1 MSIDVNSAWSASSA
15 VLKNKF
21 SFYDIK
27 EIVGLAGFDTGKI
40 AHLVQASRTSTS
52 KGQLISE
59 IESELNFY
67 DDNDKRNFLNIVVE
81 EMLSR
86 NPSVENQLEA
96 YLARLGWQII
106 DNKVLPINILDRNDI
121 EEFDDAIRED
131 LVKASIRYR
140 DGDLSGALSAACG
153 AVDSLTAKIYEVHE
167 LGDAAKASFQERCKV
182 SLNKIGV
189 FDAVRRELSD
199 IDWKESGV
207 VPFGKNFEGALNQ
220 AAFIMQTLRANMADV
235 HGTKP
240 VFKPLVFDS
249 IKWAQIIVRLLSGQY
264 SA

>member
-1 MSIDVNSAWSASSA
+1 MSLNVNSAWSATSA
-15 VLKNKF
+15 VLKNTF

-40 AHLVQASRTSTS
+40 AHLVQKSGSSVS

-59 IESELNFY
+59 IERELNNFS
-67 DDNDKRNFLNIVVE
+67 DNDKRHFLNIVIE
-81 EMLSR
+81 EMLTRCS
-86 NPSVENQLEA
+86 EIEEQLER
-96 YLARLGWQII
+96 YLTRLGWQVIE
-106 DNKVLPINILDRNDI
+106 NKVLPIEVLDRDDMI
-121 EEFDDAIRED
+121 ELDEASKQD
-131 LVKASIRYR
+131 LIKAATRYR

-153 AVDSLTAKIYEVHE
+153 AVDSLTVKIYQKHG

-182 SLNKIGV
+182 SLNEVGV
-189 FDAVRRELSD
+189 FDAVNQELRD
-199 IDWKESGV
+199 IEWKESGL

-249 IKWAQIIVRLLSGQY
+249 IKWAQVLVRLLSGQY

>member
-1 MSIDVNSAWSASSA
+1 MNIDINSAWSASSA

-21 SFYDIK
+21 SFNDIK
-27 EIVGLAGFDTGKI
+27 EIVGLAGFDIGEI
-40 AHLVQASRTSTS
+40 AHLVQASGTSTS

-59 IESELNFY
+59 IARVINFY
-67 DDNDKRNFLNIVVE
+67 DDNDKRKFLNIVVE
-81 EMLSR
+81 EMMGR
-86 NPSVENQLEA
+86 NPSVENELEA
-96 YLARLGWQII
+96 YLARLGWQVI
-106 DNKVLPINILDRNDI
+106 DNKVLPISILDRNDI
-121 EEFDDAIRED
+121 DELDDTVRED
-131 LVKASIRYR
+131 LVKASQRYR

-153 AVDSLTAKIYEVHE
+153 AVDSLTVKIYEDYE

-182 SLNKIGV
+182 SLNKVGV
-189 FDAVRRELSD
+189 FDAVKRELSE

-264 SA
+264 GA

>member
-1 MSIDVNSAWSASSA
+1 MSLNVNSAWSATSA
-15 VLKNKF
+15 VLKNTC

-40 AHLVQASRTSTS
+40 AHLVQKSGSS
-52 KGQLISE
+52 VNKGQLISE
-59 IESELNFY
+59 IERELNNFS
-67 DDNDKRNFLNIVVE
+67 DNDKRHFLNIVIE
-81 EMLSR
+81 EMLIRYSGID
-86 NPSVENQLEA
+86 EQLER
-96 YLARLGWQII
+96 YLARLGWQVIE
-106 DNKVLPINILDRNDI
+106 NKVLPIEVLDRDDMI
-121 EEFDDAIRED
+121 EFDDASKQD
-131 LVKASIRYR
+131 LIKAATRYR

-153 AVDSLTAKIYEVHE
+153 AVDSLTVKIYQKHG
-167 LGDAAKASFQERCKV
+167 LKDAAKASFQERCKV
-182 SLNKIGV
+182 SLNKVGV
-189 FDAVRRELSD
+189 FDAVNQELRD
-199 IDWKESGV
+199 IEWKESGL

-249 IKWAQIIVRLLSGQY
+249 IKWSQVFVRLLSGQY